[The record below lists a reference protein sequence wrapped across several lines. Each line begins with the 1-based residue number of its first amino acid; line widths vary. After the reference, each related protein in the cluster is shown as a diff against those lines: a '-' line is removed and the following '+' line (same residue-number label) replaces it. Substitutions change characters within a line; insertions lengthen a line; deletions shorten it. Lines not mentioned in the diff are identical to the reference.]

1 MDDLGIIRKAIETY
15 GIDAQVLMAIEE
27 MSELTKALCKERR
40 TRNTDDVAVRSKV
53 IDNIAEEV
61 ADVQIML
68 NQIRYIFDIN
78 TETEENM
85 KIERLA
91 DRLASHE
98 PCPICGPFDEYCP
111 EEFDAYVP
119 VSRDGDI
126 MERDAKPGE
135 EWVYHAKYCP
145 DCGRKL
151 S

>member
-1 MDDLGIIRKAIETY
+1 MDKESIIKKAIETY

-40 TRNTDDVAVRSKV
+40 TRNCDDLTTRSKV
-53 IDNIAEEV
+53 IDNITEEV

-68 NQIRYIFDIN
+68 NQLRYIFGI
-78 TETEENM
+78 ETESVETE
-85 KIERLA
+85 KLSRLD
-91 DRLASHE
+91 DRLTAHE
-98 PCPICGPFDEYCP
+98 PCPICGPFDEHCP

-119 VSRDGDI
+119 VSSEGDI

-145 DCGRKL
+145 NCGRKL
-151 S
+151 